1 MAVHRATFVDCMAC
15 WAEAQTA
22 INASFITTAGLPG
35 SLANGVYFSY
45 STASG
50 EPNNPVSEPLAN
62 NRLWVHPSVISGAQ
76 AQADG
81 SPDLRLTSKVMPAGR
96 TRNLNELIGTQKPVL
111 FNATTDKAQADLGAD
126 VPWISNEELLLLRA
140 EIRWNTGDRQGAI
153 DDLNLV
159 REHAGGL
166 DPTSVTAASSDD
178 VFVTELLY
186 NRLYSLMWTQ
196 GTRWLDA
203 RRYDRLDTLPIDR
216 PGDSVF
222 ENMIIPSNECSAR
235 NLDDPCSPLG
245 S

>member
-1 MAVHRATFVDCMAC
+1 M
-15 WAEAQTA
+15 
-22 INASFITTAGLPG
+22 
-35 SLANGVYFSY
+35 
-45 STASG
+45 
-50 EPNNPVSEPLAN
+50 
-62 NRLWVHPSVISGAQ
+62 
-76 AQADG
+76 
-81 SPDLRLTSKVMPAGR
+81 
-96 TRNLNELIGTQKPVL
+96 
-111 FNATTDKAQADLGAD
+111 
-126 VPWISNEELLLLRA
+126 LRA

-166 DPTSVTAASSDD
+166 EPTSVTAGSSDD
-178 VFVTELLY
+178 AFVTELLY

-222 ENMIIPSNECSAR
+222 ENMIVPSDECSAR